1 MKINSK
7 IKYAG
12 VAAAALLAV
21 APIAA
26 PAITAGTQAP
36 TTVQAATVDN
46 TKINGTYAISTI
58 DNQATNNYNVVIA
71 NNTVTGFNNGNEAA
85 KFDANATIQL
95 NTRIS
100 LYNNSADTPWVS
112 NEANYTRPVNTP
124 FYANAVTVDKTG
136 AIVSA
141 SDGTYTVAMSGLNA
155 GTVSYTEDTNIA
167 SNKALLNA
175 KTAAGATIYTDNTT
189 TDATTDKLANDANTP
204 ILAYV
209 YGPDGKTIVAYKI
222 GEGQYV
228 KETDATATAL
238 TLNTYVEKGSVQTT
252 KSTPVYKSAVTLA
265 TYDVYVAKGQT
276 VDYTKVARTTDGE
289 DYSYYSADLGG
300 WVSAKDVEAADTN
313 TDSDLAISNVP
324 ANSLNVDSAKKA
336 VVVYND
342 AATTKKSGSTLSTD
356 YTLWA
361 VTRVAKDAD
370 GKTVAYDLGENQW
383 VKASDVTLE
392 DDTDTNEDVKVSNT
406 VSGDALY
413 SNYKAATIYSDP
425 AATKAVRTLS
435 TSYNEWSAF
444 KVSKDNNGKII
455 AYDLGGGQWVKA
467 SDLVRQVNLSGTFY
481 TTAGTPLTNAQ
492 GEKTGTI
499 ASTGSYQIFAVRYI
513 DGKQSLKLGNDS
525 QWIVAA
531 NGDYYP
537 A

>member
-26 PAITAGTQAP
+26 PAITAGNQVA
-36 TTVQAATVDN
+36 TTVQAADTTDAS
-46 TKINGTYAISTI
+46 KINGTF
-58 DNQATNNYNVVIA
+58 NATIA
-71 NNTVTGFNNGNEAA
+71 NQINKENLTSITIKDNTVTSYETYKSGKTTSHEFEANDFTSVTLSNPITLYYNKDVDRVLNTKLVA
-85 KFDANATIQL
+85 NQLTLTSDGSIDKASGVNWAATSINDLNAT
-95 NTRIS
+95 
-100 LYNNSADTPWVS
+100 P
-112 NEANYTRPVNTP
+112 
-124 FYANAVTVDKTG
+124 
-136 AIVSA
+136 
-141 SDGTYTVAMSGLNA
+141 
-155 GTVSYTEDTNIA
+155 VSYFEDTTLVDGWTLVTA
-167 SNKALLNA
+167 KA
-175 KTAAGATIYTDNTT
+175 TDGATIYSDNTFT
-189 TDATTDKLANDANTP
+189 TPTSNKLDEGSNAKVLAYVRPTSTDDTKLLGFKIGENQYVKVDDVNHSNINLTNYVESGAVKTTTNTP
-204 ILAYV
+204 I
-209 YGPDGKTIVAYKI
+209 YKN
-222 GEGQYV
+222 
-228 KETDATATAL
+228 ANL
-238 TLNTYVEKGSVQTT
+238 TV
-252 KSTPVYKSAVTLA
+252 STGDNY
-265 TYDVYVAKGQT
+265 AKGQT
-276 VDYTKVARTTDGE
+276 VNYIKVARTADGTDYAYQIANE
-289 DYSYYSADLGG
+289 EWID
-300 WVSAKDVEAADTN
+300 AKDTEAVETDTN
-313 TDSDLAISNVP
+313 DDLAISTVP
-324 ANSLNVDSAKKA
+324 ANSLNVNSDKKA

-425 AATKAVRTLS
+425 AATKPLRTLS

-444 KVSKDNNGKII
+444 KVSKDNNGKVI

-467 SDLVRQVNLSGTFY
+467 SDLVRQVDLNGTFY
-481 TTAGTPLTNAQ
+481 TTAGTPLTNVK